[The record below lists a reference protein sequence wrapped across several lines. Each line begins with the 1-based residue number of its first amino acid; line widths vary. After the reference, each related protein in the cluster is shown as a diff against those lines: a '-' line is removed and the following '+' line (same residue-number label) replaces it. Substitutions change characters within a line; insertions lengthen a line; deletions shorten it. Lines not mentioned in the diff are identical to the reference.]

1 MTSLLSDLTKDTIT
15 LLYNE
20 TKKNHNKKKITY
32 MINLLVSIALEKIQ
46 PYLYAIMAILVIMF
60 LMNIFQF
67 VYYIKISRNGNNF

>member
-1 MTSLLSDLTKDTIT
+1 MSSLLSDLTKDTIT

-20 TKKNHNKKKITY
+20 TKKIHNKKKITY

-67 VYYIKISRNGNNF
+67 VYYIKISRNGNNL

>member
-1 MTSLLSDLTKDTIT
+1 MSSLLSDLTKDTIT

-20 TKKNHNKKKITY
+20 TKKIHNKKKITY

-67 VYYIKISRNGNNF
+67 VYYIKFR

>member
-20 TKKNHNKKKITY
+20 TKKIHNKKKITY

-67 VYYIKISRNGNNF
+67 VYYIKISRNGNNL